1 MVHVTLLRGLLLDDA
16 DVGRGEIVRIMVRA
30 NTVVLAVKDGVVR
43 MGGMRG
49 VVVLTRGCVVKPA

>member
-16 DVGRGEIVRIMVRA
+16 NVGRGEIVRIMVRES
-30 NTVVLAVKDGVVR
+30 TVVLAVKDGVVR
-43 MGGMRG
+43 MRGMRC